1 MFWVKELAGVS
12 ELNEFPKMHWFWCR
26 DEEEWRRKKEKEEKE
41 KEEEEEEEEEKE
53 PRIISTEKSEKQRK
67 LENPFAAV

>member
-26 DEEEWRRKKEKEEKE
+26 DEEEWRRKKEEEKE